1 MTENRI
7 TSLRQLAQ
15 DIPPSR
21 DLWQSIEREIS
32 GGEVQVKSARR
43 TAWIP
48 LFALAAT
55 LAVVGVGLWIGQ
67 PPEKGAR
74 SIVYTGFVTDPRYLR
89 DRAALLES
97 LRQRLNAL
105 PPESQQQVA
114 ASIATLQKAKRDL
127 EDALGKDPGNALLQE
142 LLVNT
147 YQDEMRV
154 LTAVQQADS
163 PGGGI

>member
-32 GGEVQVKSARR
+32 GGEVHVKSARR
-43 TAWIP
+43 TTWIS
-48 LFALAAT
+48 LFAFAAT
-55 LAVVGVGLWIGQ
+55 LVVVGVGIWIGR
-67 PPEKGAR
+67 PPEKGAL
-74 SIVYTGFVTDPRYLR
+74 SVVHTAFVTDPRYLR

-127 EDALGKDPGNALLQE
+127 EDALGEDPGNALLQE

-154 LTAVQQADS
+154 LTAVQQAGS
-163 PGGGI
+163 PG